1 MSGSSGMDNAMREME
16 DNMRKMKF
24 FVDEQFQKFH
34 PQNFMDDMFDKFYPD
49 MERSKNGFPSQNG
62 LSFPQNGFPKMTME
76 PMKPLMPPEEFQNH
90 GFFKDTP
97 PLQDYSISGS
107 SFNSGPSLSFN
118 NSHPVSNGHMDNN
131 PELSRYIQRKPDGR
145 KELELQ
151 LDMQGFHPEEIKV
164 VKDRNKLEVNAY
176 HEEKEPNMM
185 ARKVFQQQYHLPKN
199 VRLARMKSEIDPTG
213 TLTVKSSVKP
223 RQCVKFAQGQDLEQ
237 TKLLY

>member
-1 MSGSSGMDNAMREME
+1 MDSAMKEME
-16 DNMRKMKF
+16 ENMRKMKF

-34 PQNFMDDMFDKFYPD
+34 PQNFMDEMFDKFYPE
-49 MERSKNGFPSQNG
+49 MERKQNGFPSGNG
-62 LSFPQNGFPKMTME
+62 FSFSENGFPKMTME
-76 PMKPLMPPEEFQNH
+76 PMKPLMPPEDFQRN
-90 GFFKDTP
+90 GFTLDP
-97 PLQDYSISGS
+97 SPSPVHRINGS
-107 SFNSGPSLSFN
+107 SFNSGPNLR
-118 NSHPVSNGHMDNN
+118 HHTPYPVTNGHMDNMDSN
-131 PELSRYIQRKPDGR
+131 MELSKHIQRKPDG
-145 KELELQ
+145 KNELELH

-164 VKDRNKLEVNAY
+164 VKDRNKLEVKAY
-176 HEEKEPNMM
+176 HEENEPNMM